1 MARKKRDFN
10 LFDDAQKEEVKKRK
24 SDITY
29 LDEIDHKEESG
40 NEREESK
47 KDYVRHTFIIHPDDL
62 NMLKEIVHTI
72 KSTGHYTY
80 TQKEALH
87 EAISLLKEKRT
98 SADGRK

>member
-10 LFDDAQKEEVKKRK
+10 LFDDAKKEEAKKRQ

-29 LDEIDHKEESG
+29 LEEIEGKEERG
-40 NEREESK
+40 EELAEPK
-47 KDYVRHTFIIHPDDL
+47 KNYVRHTFIIHPDDL

-87 EAISLLKEKRT
+87 EAISLLKEKVA
-98 SADGRK
+98 SC